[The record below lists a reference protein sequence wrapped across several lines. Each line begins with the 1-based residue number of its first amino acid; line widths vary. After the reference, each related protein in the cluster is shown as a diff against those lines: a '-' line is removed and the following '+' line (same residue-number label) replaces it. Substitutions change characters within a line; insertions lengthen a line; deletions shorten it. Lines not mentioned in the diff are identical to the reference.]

1 MYNAKEFYTGGI
13 CELKNHTPVACD
25 TKRQKPRIFSR
36 EVFCVKKMI
45 IRVYGEYFYKPSQLT
60 LLRFW
65 KMLRGL
71 KEICAIDDLDHVRSI
86 SFRNAFGVVNL

>member
-1 MYNAKEFYTGGI
+1 MYNSEEFYDSGI
-13 CELKNHTPVACD
+13 CELKNHTPVARD
-25 TKRQKPRIFSR
+25 TKRQEPCIFSR
-36 EVFCVKKMI
+36 EMFCVKEMI
-45 IRVYGEYFYKPSQLT
+45 VGICGEDFYKMSQLK

-71 KEICAIDDLDHVRSI
+71 KKFSAIDDLNHARSI